1 LKALPQ
7 EDCISYIIERFK
19 CGGKIIQD
27 REAGI
32 ACNLVSG
39 NPYYMQKLCYILFD
53 GTKDNVSS
61 DDQIY
66 SAFDSLLDAEKGYF
80 ETNIDSLT
88 PRQKSL
94 MKALANE
101 RTQNIY
107 ATDYIKKHNIGS
119 IGGIQQSVDTLSKI
133 DLITKEN
140 KTWKIV
146 DPVMEVWLKE
156 KFFSF

>member
-1 LKALPQ
+1 
-7 EDCISYIIERFK
+7 
-19 CGGKIIQD
+19 
-27 REAGI
+27 
-32 ACNLVSG
+32 
-39 NPYYMQKLCYILFD
+39 MQKLCYILFD